1 VNVGDQVTKG
11 QVLARFDPALLQA
24 DEARLAA
31 NHEQAKANEERMLR
45 LQKSGTVSDRDVL
58 QFVTQAKTANALLES
73 NRLQLRHTEVLA
85 SDDGVISSRTA
96 TLGAVVPVGQE
107 LFRLIRQNRLE
118 WRGELTAAQLA
129 YVDIGQQVELRLPGG
144 ARANAMIRQTAP
156 SLDPQTRLGIVY
168 ADIAPGS
175 RARAGM
181 YVDGRVVIGQS
192 EALAVPAES
201 VTIRDGRSYVLK
213 LIDASVTPRV
223 SLRPVTVGRRRGNQ
237 FEIVDGV
244 ERDDRLVVAG
254 AGFLNEGDLVRVT
267 DVNDTDRTAPSP

>member
-1 VNVGDQVTKG
+1 
-11 QVLARFDPALLQA
+11 
-24 DEARLAA
+24 
-31 NHEQAKANEERMLR
+31 
-45 LQKSGTVSDRDVL
+45 
-58 QFVTQAKTANALLES
+58 
-73 NRLQLRHTEVLA
+73 
-85 SDDGVISSRTA
+85 
-96 TLGAVVPVGQE
+96 
-107 LFRLIRQNRLE
+107 
-118 WRGELTAAQLA
+118 
-129 YVDIGQQVELRLPGG
+129 
-144 ARANAMIRQTAP
+144 MIRQTAP

-267 DVNDTDRTAPSP
+267 DVNDTDRSAPSP